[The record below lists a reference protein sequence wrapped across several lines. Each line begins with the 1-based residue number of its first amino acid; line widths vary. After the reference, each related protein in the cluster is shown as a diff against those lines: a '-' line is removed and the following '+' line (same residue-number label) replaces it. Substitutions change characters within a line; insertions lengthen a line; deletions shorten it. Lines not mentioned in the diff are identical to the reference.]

1 MFVTN
6 ITYIVC
12 VCLLYPLKIWQ
23 MDIYISACRQSV
35 TNLISVLVLW
45 GLRYFICIKIHVYW
59 RKKFSEKEFLKTEL
73 SWITI
78 NSSWLRIQCTW
89 SILIIIFYCW
99 HFLQSFSFELCTSP
113 DSNSA
118 IHIWRPRLEG
128 VLLVHIAKPVWRDW
142 GKDQLS

>member
-59 RKKFSEKEFLKTEL
+59 RKKFSEKEFLKQNCLEL
-73 SWITI
+73 P
-78 NSSWLRIQCTW
+78 
-89 SILIIIFYCW
+89 LIPLDFGY
-99 HFLQSFSFELCTSP
+99 
-113 DSNSA
+113 N
-118 IHIWRPRLEG
+118 
-128 VLLVHIAKPVWRDW
+128 VHEVF
-142 GKDQLS
+142 